1 MVVVVKRDALHI
13 DYYSCYRPKSKNART
28 VRMDEVFTLIYD
40 CDHQEVFAMSTDDIR
55 QVLRYILKNPSLQ
68 L

>member
-1 MVVVVKRDALHI
+1 
-13 DYYSCYRPKSKNART
+13 
-28 VRMDEVFTLIYD
+28 MDEVFTLIYD

>member
-1 MVVVVKRDALHI
+1 MNKYKVKNNVQAGDLIHI
-13 DYYSCYRPKSKNART
+13 
-28 VRMDEVFTLIYD
+28 RMDEVFTLIYD